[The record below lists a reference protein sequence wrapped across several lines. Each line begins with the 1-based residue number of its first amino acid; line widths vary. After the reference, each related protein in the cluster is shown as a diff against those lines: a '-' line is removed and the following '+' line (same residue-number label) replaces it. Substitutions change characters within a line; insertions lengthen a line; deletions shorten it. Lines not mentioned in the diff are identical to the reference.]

1 MLACFAA
8 NFLLKFSFDTCETN
22 FRNGLEMSVKK
33 YTFADLVRI
42 EQVRRIESAK
52 AEDLSYASIQ
62 ELSTTTSGDFN
73 YADFIQRL
81 NTRAKR
87 LIQENTLNDAL
98 QQPGLQFI
106 RASRICLV
114 LAVILGG
121 LAASQAVSESSTLNI
136 YWLLAVLLGFN
147 MISLLLWI
155 SGITLNLQS
164 LSSGIVAQLAS
175 WLPYRHKKDPTI
187 ASLASQAWWE
197 SCLTGEVGKWRISV
211 LTHKFWLTYL
221 IAGMTLLILLM
232 LAKQYNFI
240 WGTTLLP
247 DNSLPR
253 LTQILGTPLE
263 MMGLK
268 IPDDPQTVA
277 SRIGMKKQS
286 AETRTAWATFLIGAL
301 LVYGI
306 FPRLLAFGLSLVMQ
320 KWSERR
326 FRLDL
331 YLPYYIELRQR
342 LTAREV
348 KAEVIDAD
356 PYAGIKPVEVTLPPA
371 NVVIPSNA
379 QAFGIELDSATHWPE
394 SVTCR
399 LNIIDQDSHDEAI
412 ALIKNLNSPLLL
424 GVAAHRLPDRGV
436 QRLIKELVDSSN
448 GKPWLILLS
457 KPSTPVA
464 SAREFAWFRLAE
476 ACGIPAE
483 HVITQ

>member
-1 MLACFAA
+1 
-8 NFLLKFSFDTCETN
+8 
-22 FRNGLEMSVKK
+22 MSVKR

-42 EQVRRIESAK
+42 EQVRKIESAK

-62 ELSTTTSGDFN
+62 DMPKTAGGDFN

-98 QQPGLQFI
+98 QQPRLQFI
-106 RASRICLV
+106 RARRICLA

-121 LAASQAVSESSTLNI
+121 LAASEAVSESTTLNI

-147 MISLLLWI
+147 LISLLLWL

-187 ASLASQAWWE
+187 ASLASHAWWE
-197 SCLTGEVGKWRISV
+197 SCLTGGVGKWRISV
-211 LTHKFWLTYL
+211 LTHQFWLVYL
-221 IAGMTLLILLM
+221 SAGMILLILLM
-232 LAKQYNFI
+232 LAQQYNFI

-247 DNSLPR
+247 DSTLPK
-253 LTQILGTPLE
+253 LTQILGTPLQAL
-263 MMGLK
+263 GLT
-268 IPDDPQTVA
+268 IPDDSQAIA
-277 SRIGMKKQS
+277 SRIGADKQD
-286 AETRTAWATFLIGAL
+286 AETRTAWATFLIGTL

-306 FPRLLAFGLSLVMQ
+306 LPRLLVLGLSVIMQ
-320 KWSERR
+320 KWREHR

-342 LTAREV
+342 LMAREV

-356 PYAGIKPVEVTLPPA
+356 PYAGAKPVDVTLPPA
-371 NVVIPSNA
+371 NVAIPANA
-379 QAFGIELDSATHWPE
+379 QAFGIELDAATHWPE
-394 SVTCR
+394 SVICR
-399 LNIIDQDSHDEAI
+399 LNIVDQNSHDEAI
-412 ALIKNLNSPLLL
+412 ALIKNLGGPLLL

-448 GKPWLILLS
+448 EKPWLILLS
-457 KPSTPVA
+457 KPSAPVA
-464 SAREFAWFRLAE
+464 STREFAWFRLAE

-483 HVITQ
+483 HVITR

>member
-1 MLACFAA
+1 
-8 NFLLKFSFDTCETN
+8 
-22 FRNGLEMSVKK
+22 MSVKQ

-42 EQVRRIESAK
+42 EQVRKIESEK

-62 ELSTTTSGDFN
+62 DMPRTAGGDFN

-98 QQPGLQFI
+98 QQPRLQFI
-106 RASRICLV
+106 RARRICLA

-121 LAASQAVSESSTLNI
+121 LAASQAVSESATLNI

-147 MISLLLWI
+147 LISLLLWL

-175 WLPYRHKKDPTI
+175 WLPYRHKKEPTI
-187 ASLASQAWWE
+187 ASLASHAWWE
-197 SCLTGEVGKWRISV
+197 SCLTGDVGKWRISV
-211 LTHKFWLTYL
+211 LTHQFWLVYL
-221 IAGMTLLILLM
+221 TAGMILLILLM

-247 DNSLPR
+247 DSSLPR
-253 LTQILGTPLE
+253 LTQILGTPLQT
-263 MMGLK
+263 MGLT
-268 IPDDPQTVA
+268 IPDDSQTAA
-277 SRIGMKKQS
+277 SRMGIRKQD
-286 AETRTAWATFLIGAL
+286 ADTRTAWATFLIGTL

-306 FPRLLAFGLSLVMQ
+306 LPRLLVLGLALIMQ
-320 KWSERR
+320 KWSEHRLK
-326 FRLDL
+326 LDL

-342 LTAREV
+342 LMARDV

-356 PYAGIKPVEVTLPPA
+356 PHAGIKPAEVTPPPA
-371 NVVIPSNA
+371 NVAIPANA
-379 QAFGIELDSATHWPE
+379 QAFGIELDVATHWPE

-399 LNIIDQDSHDEAI
+399 LNIVDQNSHDEAI
-412 ALIKNLNSPLLL
+412 ALIKNLGGPLLL

-448 GKPWLILLS
+448 EKPWLILLS
-457 KPSTPVA
+457 KPSAPVG

-483 HVITQ
+483 HVITR

>member
-1 MLACFAA
+1 
-8 NFLLKFSFDTCETN
+8 
-22 FRNGLEMSVKK
+22 MSVKK
-33 YTFADLVRI
+33 HRFADLVRI
-42 EQVRRIESAK
+42 EQLRKVESAK

-62 ELSTTTSGDFN
+62 ELPRPASGDFN
-73 YADFIQRL
+73 YMDFIQRL

-87 LIQENTLNDAL
+87 LIQENALNEAL
-98 QQPGLQFI
+98 QQPHRQFI
-106 RASRICLV
+106 RAHRICLM

-147 MISLLLWI
+147 TISLLLWL
-155 SGITLNLQS
+155 SGIALNLQS

-175 WLPYRHKKDPTI
+175 WLPYRQKKDATI
-187 ASLASQAWWE
+187 ASLASHGWWE
-197 SCLTGEVGKWRISV
+197 SCLTGDVGKWRISV

-221 IAGMTLLILLM
+221 TAGMGLLILLM

-247 DNSLPR
+247 DSALPR

-263 MMGLK
+263 AMGLK

-277 SRIGMKKQS
+277 SRIGVSKQD
-286 AETRTAWATFLIGAL
+286 AETRTAWASFLIGSL

-306 FPRLLAFGLSLVMQ
+306 FPRLLVLGLSLVMQ
-320 KWSERR
+320 KWSEYR

-342 LTAREV
+342 LMAREI

-356 PYAGIKPVEVTLPPA
+356 PHAGIKPAEVARPPENIA
-371 NVVIPSNA
+371 IPFNA
-379 QAFGIELDSATHWPE
+379 QAFGIELDAATLWPE
-394 SVTCR
+394 LVTCR

-412 ALIKNLNSPLLL
+412 ELIKNLNGPLLL

-436 QRLIKELVDSSN
+436 QRLIKELVDSTHE
-448 GKPWLILLS
+448 KPWLILLS
-457 KPSTPVA
+457 KPSAPIA
-464 SAREFAWFRLAE
+464 SAREIAWFRLAE

-483 HVITQ
+483 HVITR

>member
-1 MLACFAA
+1 
-8 NFLLKFSFDTCETN
+8 
-22 FRNGLEMSVKK
+22 MSVKQ

-42 EQVRRIESAK
+42 EQVRKIESAK

-62 ELSTTTSGDFN
+62 DMPRTAGGDFN

-98 QQPGLQFI
+98 QQPRLQFI
-106 RASRICLV
+106 RARRICLA

-121 LAASQAVSESSTLNI
+121 LAASQAVSESATLNI

-147 MISLLLWI
+147 LISLLLWL

-187 ASLASQAWWE
+187 ASLASHAWWE
-197 SCLTGEVGKWRISV
+197 SCLTGDVGKWRISV
-211 LTHKFWLTYL
+211 LTHQFWLVYL
-221 IAGMTLLILLM
+221 SAGMILLILLM

-247 DNSLPR
+247 DSSLPR
-253 LTQILGTPLE
+253 FTQILGTPLQA
-263 MMGLK
+263 MGLT
-268 IPDDPQTVA
+268 IPDDPQTIA
-277 SRIGMKKQS
+277 SRIGVGKQD
-286 AETRTAWATFLIGAL
+286 ADTRTAWATFLIGTL

-306 FPRLLAFGLSLVMQ
+306 LPRLLVLGLSLIMQ
-320 KWSERR
+320 KWSEHRLK
-326 FRLDL
+326 LDL

-342 LTAREV
+342 LMAREV

-356 PYAGIKPVEVTLPPA
+356 PHAGTKPAEVTPPPA
-371 NVVIPSNA
+371 NVAIPANA
-379 QAFGIELDSATHWPE
+379 QAFGIELDAATHWPE

-399 LNIIDQDSHDEAI
+399 LNIVDQNSHDEAI
-412 ALIKNLNSPLLL
+412 VLIKNLGGPLLL

-448 GKPWLILLS
+448 EKSWLILLS
-457 KPSTPVA
+457 KSSAPVA

-483 HVITQ
+483 HVITR

>member
-1 MLACFAA
+1 
-8 NFLLKFSFDTCETN
+8 
-22 FRNGLEMSVKK
+22 MSVKK
-33 YTFADLVRI
+33 HTFDDLVRI
-42 EQVRRIESAK
+42 EQVRKIESAK

-62 ELSTTTSGDFN
+62 ELPRSANGDFN

-98 QQPGLQFI
+98 QQPHRQFI
-106 RASRICLV
+106 RARRICLGV
-114 LAVILGG
+114 AVILGG
-121 LAASQAVSESSTLNI
+121 LAASQAVGDYSTLNI

-147 MISLLLWI
+147 LISLLLWI

-175 WLPYRHKKDPTI
+175 WLPFRHKKDPTI
-187 ASLASQAWWE
+187 ASLASHAWWE
-197 SCLTGEVGKWRISV
+197 SCLTGDAGKWRISV

-221 IAGMTLLILLM
+221 TAGMVLLILLM

-247 DNSLPR
+247 DSTLPR

-263 MMGLK
+263 AMGLK
-268 IPDDPQTVA
+268 IPNDPQTIA
-277 SRIGMKKQS
+277 SRIGVSKQD
-286 AETRTAWATFLIGAL
+286 AETRMAWATFLIGAL

-306 FPRLLAFGLSLVMQ
+306 FPRLLVLGLSLVMQ
-320 KWSERR
+320 KWSEHR
-326 FRLDL
+326 FKLDL

-342 LTAREV
+342 LMAREV

-356 PYAGIKPVEVTLPPA
+356 PLAGVKPAEVTLPPA
-371 NVVIPSNA
+371 NVAIPSNA
-379 QAFGIELDSATHWPE
+379 QAFGIELDSATSWPE

-412 ALIKNLNSPLLL
+412 ALIKNLNGPLLL

-457 KPSTPVA
+457 KPSAPVTN
-464 SAREFAWFRLAE
+464 AREFAWFRLAE

>member
-1 MLACFAA
+1 
-8 NFLLKFSFDTCETN
+8 
-22 FRNGLEMSVKK
+22 MSVKK
-33 YTFADLVRI
+33 HTFADLVRI
-42 EQVRRIESAK
+42 EQVRKIESAK
-52 AEDLSYASIQ
+52 AEELSYASIQ
-62 ELSTTTSGDFN
+62 ELPRSASGDFS

-87 LIQENTLNDAL
+87 LIQENTLNEAI
-98 QQPGLQFI
+98 QQPHLQFI
-106 RASRICLV
+106 RARRICLGV
-114 LAVILGG
+114 AVILGG
-121 LAASQAVSESSTLNI
+121 VAASQAVGEYSTLNI

-147 MISLLLWI
+147 LISLLLWI

-164 LSSGIVAQLAS
+164 LSSGIVAQFAS
-175 WLPYRHKKDPTI
+175 WLSYRHKKEPTI
-187 ASLASQAWWE
+187 ASLASHAWWE
-197 SCLTGEVGKWRISV
+197 SCLTGDVGKWRISV

-221 IAGMTLLILLM
+221 AAGMVLLILLM

-247 DNSLPR
+247 DSTLPR

-263 MMGLK
+263 AMGLK

-277 SRIGMKKQS
+277 SRIGVSKQD
-286 AETRTAWATFLIGAL
+286 AETRTAWAIFLIGAL

-306 FPRLLAFGLSLVMQ
+306 FPRLLVLGLSLIMQ
-320 KWSERR
+320 KWSEHR
-326 FRLDL
+326 FKLDL

-342 LTAREV
+342 LMAREV

-356 PYAGIKPVEVTLPPA
+356 PQAGIKPAEVTLPPA
-371 NVVIPSNA
+371 NVAIPSNA

-394 SVTCR
+394 SVICR

-412 ALIKNLNSPLLL
+412 ALIKNLNAPLLL

-436 QRLIKELVDSSN
+436 QRLIKELVDSSS

-457 KPSTPVA
+457 KPSAPVTN
-464 SAREFAWFRLAE
+464 AREFAWFRLAE

>member
-1 MLACFAA
+1 
-8 NFLLKFSFDTCETN
+8 
-22 FRNGLEMSVKK
+22 MSVKK
-33 YTFADLVRI
+33 HTFDDLVRI
-42 EQVRRIESAK
+42 EQVRKIESAK

-62 ELSTTTSGDFN
+62 ELPRSANGDFN

-98 QQPGLQFI
+98 QQPRRQFI
-106 RASRICLV
+106 RARRICLGV
-114 LAVILGG
+114 AVVLGG
-121 LAASQAVSESSTLNI
+121 LAASQAVGDFSTLNI

-147 MISLLLWI
+147 LISLLLWL

-164 LSSGIVAQLAS
+164 LSSGIIAQLAS
-175 WLPYRHKKDPTI
+175 WLPYRHKKDPTV
-187 ASLASQAWWE
+187 ASLASRAWWE
-197 SCLTGEVGKWRISV
+197 SCLTGDVGKWRISV

-221 IAGMTLLILLM
+221 TAGMVLLIVLM

-247 DNSLPR
+247 DSTLPR

-263 MMGLK
+263 AMGLK

-277 SRIGMKKQS
+277 SRIGVSKQD
-286 AETRTAWATFLIGAL
+286 AETRMAWATFLIGAL

-306 FPRLLAFGLSLVMQ
+306 FPRLLVLGLSLVMQ
-320 KWSERR
+320 KWSEYR
-326 FRLDL
+326 FKLDL

-342 LTAREV
+342 LMAREV

-356 PYAGIKPVEVTLPPA
+356 PQAGIKPAEVTLPPA
-371 NVVIPSNA
+371 NVAIPSNA
-379 QAFGIELDSATHWPE
+379 QAFGVELDQATNWPE
-394 SVTCR
+394 SVICR

-412 ALIKNLNSPLLL
+412 ALIKNLNGPLLL

-448 GKPWLILLS
+448 GKTWLILLS
-457 KPSTPVA
+457 KPSVPVA
-464 SAREFAWFRLAE
+464 NAREFAWFRLAE

-483 HVITQ
+483 HVITNNL

>member
-1 MLACFAA
+1 
-8 NFLLKFSFDTCETN
+8 
-22 FRNGLEMSVKK
+22 MSAKK
-33 YTFADLVRI
+33 YSFADLVRI
-42 EQVRRIESAK
+42 EQLRKIESAK
-52 AEDLSYASIQ
+52 AEELSYASIKDMPGPAA
-62 ELSTTTSGDFN
+62 SDFN
-73 YADFIQRL
+73 YTEFIRRL
-81 NTRAKR
+81 STRAKH
-87 LIQENTLNDAL
+87 LIQDNAL
-98 QQPGLQFI
+98 EEALRQPHKQFI
-106 RASRICLV
+106 RAHRICLA

-147 MISLLLWI
+147 TISLLLWL

-187 ASLASQAWWE
+187 ASLASHAWWE
-197 SCLTGEVGKWRISV
+197 SCLTGDVGKWRISV

-221 IAGMTLLILLM
+221 TTGMVLLILLM
-232 LAKQYNFI
+232 LAKQYDFI

-247 DNSLPR
+247 DNTLPK
-253 LTQILGTPLE
+253 LTQMLSTPLE
-263 MMGLK
+263 AMGLK
-268 IPDDPQTVA
+268 IPDDPQMVA
-277 SRIGMKKQS
+277 SRIGISKQD
-286 AETRTAWATFLIGAL
+286 AATRTAWATFLIGVL

-306 FPRLLAFGLSLVMQ
+306 FPRLLVLGLSLVMQ

-342 LTAREV
+342 LMAREV
-348 KAEVIDAD
+348 KAKVIDAD
-356 PYAGIKPVEVTLPPA
+356 PHAGVKPAEVARPSENIA
-371 NVVIPSNA
+371 IPSNA
-379 QAFGIELDSATHWPE
+379 QAFGIELDHAAHWPE

-399 LNIIDQDSHDEAI
+399 LNIIDQQTLDEAM
-412 ALIKNLNSPLLL
+412 ALTKQLHGPLLL
-424 GVAAHRLPDRGV
+424 GVAAYRLPDRGV

-457 KPSTPVA
+457 KSSMPVA
-464 SAREFAWFRLAE
+464 NNREIAWFRLAE

>member
-1 MLACFAA
+1 
-8 NFLLKFSFDTCETN
+8 
-22 FRNGLEMSVKK
+22 MSVKR

-42 EQVRRIESAK
+42 EQIRKIESAK

-62 ELSTTTSGDFN
+62 DMPKTAGGDFN
-73 YADFIQRL
+73 YTDFIQRL

-98 QQPGLQFI
+98 QQPRLQFI
-106 RASRICLV
+106 RARRICLA

-121 LAASQAVSESSTLNI
+121 LAASQAVSESATLNI

-147 MISLLLWI
+147 LISLLLWL
-155 SGITLNLQS
+155 SGIALNLQS

-187 ASLASQAWWE
+187 ASLASHAWWE
-197 SCLTGEVGKWRISV
+197 SCLTGDVGKWRISV
-211 LTHKFWLTYL
+211 LTHQFWLVYL
-221 IAGMTLLILLM
+221 SAGMVLLILLM

-247 DNSLPR
+247 DSSLPR
-253 LTQILGTPLE
+253 LTQILGTPLQA
-263 MMGLK
+263 MGLT
-268 IPDDPQTVA
+268 IPDDSQTIA
-277 SRIGMKKQS
+277 SRIGAGKQD
-286 AETRTAWATFLIGAL
+286 AETRTEWATFLIGTL

-306 FPRLLAFGLSLVMQ
+306 LPRLLVLGFSVIMQ
-320 KWSERR
+320 KWREYR
-326 FRLDL
+326 FKLDL

-342 LTAREV
+342 LMGREV
-348 KAEVIDAD
+348 KVEVVDAD
-356 PYAGIKPVEVTLPPA
+356 PHAGAKPAEVTLPPA
-371 NVVIPSNA
+371 NVAIPTDA
-379 QAFGIELDSATHWPE
+379 QAFGIELDTATHWPE

-399 LNIIDQDSHDEAI
+399 LNIVDQNSHDEAI
-412 ALIKNLNSPLLL
+412 ALIKNLGGPLLL

-448 GKPWLILLS
+448 EKPWLILLS
-457 KPSTPVA
+457 KSSAPVA

-483 HVITQ
+483 HVITR

>member
-1 MLACFAA
+1 
-8 NFLLKFSFDTCETN
+8 
-22 FRNGLEMSVKK
+22 MSVKQ

-42 EQVRRIESAK
+42 EQVRKIESAK

-62 ELSTTTSGDFN
+62 DMPRTAGGDFN

-98 QQPGLQFI
+98 QQPRLQFI
-106 RASRICLV
+106 RARRICLA

-121 LAASQAVSESSTLNI
+121 LAASQAVSESATLNI

-147 MISLLLWI
+147 LISLLLWL

-187 ASLASQAWWE
+187 ASLASHAWWE
-197 SCLTGEVGKWRISV
+197 SCLTGDVGKWRISV
-211 LTHKFWLTYL
+211 LTHQFWLVYL
-221 IAGMTLLILLM
+221 SAGMILLILLM

-240 WGTTLLP
+240 WGTTVLP
-247 DNSLPR
+247 DSSLPKF
-253 LTQILGTPLE
+253 TQILGTPLQA
-263 MMGLK
+263 MGLT
-268 IPDDPQTVA
+268 IPDDSQTIA
-277 SRIGMKKQS
+277 SRIGVGKQD
-286 AETRTAWATFLIGAL
+286 ADTRTAWATFLIGTL

-306 FPRLLAFGLSLVMQ
+306 LPRLLVLGLSLIMQ
-320 KWSERR
+320 KWSEHRLK
-326 FRLDL
+326 LDL

-342 LTAREV
+342 LMAREV

-356 PYAGIKPVEVTLPPA
+356 PHAGTKPAEVTPPPA
-371 NVVIPSNA
+371 NVAIPANA
-379 QAFGIELDSATHWPE
+379 QAFGIELDAATHWPE
-394 SVTCR
+394 SIACR
-399 LNIIDQDSHDEAI
+399 LNIVDQNSHDEAI
-412 ALIKNLNSPLLL
+412 VLIKNLGGPLLL

-448 GKPWLILLS
+448 EKSWLILLS
-457 KPSTPVA
+457 KSSAPVA

-483 HVITQ
+483 HVITR

>member
-1 MLACFAA
+1 
-8 NFLLKFSFDTCETN
+8 
-22 FRNGLEMSVKK
+22 MSVKK
-33 YTFADLVRI
+33 HTFDDLVRI
-42 EQVRRIESAK
+42 EQVRKIESAK

-62 ELSTTTSGDFN
+62 ELPRSANGDFN

-98 QQPGLQFI
+98 QQPRRQFI
-106 RASRICLV
+106 RARRICLGV
-114 LAVILGG
+114 AIILGG
-121 LAASQAVSESSTLNI
+121 LAASQAVSDSSTLNI

-147 MISLLLWI
+147 LISLLLWI
-155 SGITLNLQS
+155 SGIILNLQS

-187 ASLASQAWWE
+187 ASLASHAWWE
-197 SCLTGEVGKWRISV
+197 SCLTGDVGKWRISA

-221 IAGMTLLILLM
+221 TAGVVLLILLM
-232 LAKQYNFI
+232 LAKQFNFV

-247 DNSLPR
+247 DSTLPR

-263 MMGLK
+263 AIGLK

-277 SRIGMKKQS
+277 SRVGVAKQD
-286 AETRTAWATFLIGAL
+286 AAARTAWATFLIGSL
-301 LVYGI
+301 LVYGVL
-306 FPRLLAFGLSLVMQ
+306 PRFLLLGLCVVMQ
-320 KWSERR
+320 RWSERR

-342 LTAREV
+342 LMAREV
-348 KAEVIDAD
+348 QVKVIDAD
-356 PYAGIKPVEVTLPPA
+356 PNAGNKPTEVARPPENNA
-371 NVVIPSNA
+371 IPSNA
-379 QAFGIELDSATHWPE
+379 QAFGIELDDATHWPE
-394 SVTCR
+394 TVACR
-399 LNIIDQDSHDEAI
+399 LNIVDQETHDEAI
-412 ALIKNLNSPLLL
+412 ALIKNLKTPLLI

-436 QRLIKELVDSSN
+436 QRLIKELIDNTSE
-448 GKPWLILLS
+448 KPWLILLS
-457 KPSTPVA
+457 KPSAPVT
-464 SAREFAWFRLAE
+464 SAREIAWFRLAE